1 MEDTVVAYQAATAP
15 MPSLLINPQFTHASD
30 SEEPLEMNCDWS
42 KLVISSLCR
51 LGD

>member
-15 MPSLLINPQFTHASD
+15 LPFLLINLQFTHASN

-42 KLVISSLCR
+42 KLVISFFCR